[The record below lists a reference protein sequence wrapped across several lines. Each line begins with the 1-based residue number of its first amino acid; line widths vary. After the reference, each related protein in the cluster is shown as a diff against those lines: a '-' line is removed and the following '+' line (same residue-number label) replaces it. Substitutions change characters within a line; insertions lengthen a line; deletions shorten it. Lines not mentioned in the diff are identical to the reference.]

1 MDLPTPPF
9 TDIQYAFTRHLRA
22 PGQHPSPPDVEERR
36 MAIYRELLYNN
47 IEGFIASNFP
57 VLRKITPDTRWHEL
71 VRDFFARHQSRTP
84 LFAEIAREFLA
95 YLQNERDDPCDPP
108 FLLELAHY
116 EWVELA
122 LAIDPREIE
131 WHGVDPDGDVLSG
144 IPVVNPLSLVLSYGY
159 PVHRIRPDFQ
169 PDKAGAQA
177 TFLVVYRDRKD
188 KVGFIELNPV
198 TAKLLYLLNNNAGGN
213 GRALLGMIAQELKH
227 PNPEAVE
234 KGGLDAMKQL
244 LARDVLLGVRAC

>member
-1 MDLPTPPF
+1 MED
-9 TDIQYAFTRHLRA
+9 
-22 PGQHPSPPDVEERR
+22 RR

-57 VLRKITPDTRWHEL
+57 VLRKITPDSRWHAM
-71 VRDFFARHQSRTP
+71 VRDFFARHHSRTP

-95 YLQNERDDPCDPP
+95 YLQGERDDPADPP
-108 FLLELAHY
+108 FLRELAHY

-131 WHGVDPDGDVLSG
+131 WHGIDPDGDLLSG
-144 IPVVNPLSLVLSYGY
+144 IPAMNPLSVVLSYGY
-159 PVHRIRPDFQ
+159 PVHRIRPGFQ
-169 PDKAGAQA
+169 PDETGVQA
-177 TFLVVYRDRKD
+177 TYLVVYRDRKD

-198 TAKLLYLLNNNAGGN
+198 TARLLDLLQNNMGGN
-213 GRALLGMIAQELKH
+213 GRALLGIIAQEIKH

-234 KGGLDAMKQL
+234 SGGLEAMQQF
-244 LARDVLLGVRAC
+244 LARDVLLGILAC